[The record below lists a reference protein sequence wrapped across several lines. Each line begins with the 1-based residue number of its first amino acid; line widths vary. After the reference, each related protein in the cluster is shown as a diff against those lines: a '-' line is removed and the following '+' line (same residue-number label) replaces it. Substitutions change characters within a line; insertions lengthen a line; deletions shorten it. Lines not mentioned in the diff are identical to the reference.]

1 MPDRVAAVGQFWA
14 QQQGL
19 GAVGREAMK
28 SLAWS
33 NKNPGPVRVR
43 ALEILADQPGE
54 ADKSDFRAMTRLMLP
69 NETEFTVVRFIAA
82 RAGRGGWRE
91 HAGPLARAWS
101 RSLASVPD
109 AERPERAALL
119 ALYPESRVEQTL
131 MSIFATPATGEG
143 RQLEWAEKARL
154 AAWEVLARLDPQGA
168 QRSSLLASAPAAP
181 GDRLMENLRAAAADL
196 RAVPITAAQLK
207 WVNTLRD
214 FDDPQRGA
222 ANRQWWGQAS
232 AALASLAPGQQ
243 ATIALRHA
251 EPVRWCSVHRPDWLR
266 QDRNTLLDRLRGA
279 LKGQERAAR
288 FGSSGSGFGTALD
301 DIAQK
306 LSWADLLTIAVFI
319 EAIRPSS
326 SESGNAASAAWIADG
341 LWTQAEQDRAD
352 TSTEYG
358 GLIAWTETAAGAASG
373 GGRWKATLYPPR
385 ATQRF
390 GDERF
395 VASDDML
402 NDGGRALAHYHF
414 HAQRLDNAD
423 YAGPGPGDLLYAT
436 EQGRACLVFT
446 PLRRGTLAVSYYQP
460 GSVVVELGTLTASPA
475 AAAASVKGR

>member
-1 MPDRVAAVGQFWA
+1 MPTRVAAVDQFWA

-19 GAVGREAMK
+19 GEAGREALK

-43 ALEILADQPGE
+43 ALEILADQPGDAE
-54 ADKSDFRAMTRLMLP
+54 QADFRSLTRLMLP
-69 NETEFTVVRFIAA
+69 NEIDFTVVRFIAG

-101 RSLASVPD
+101 RSLPSVPD
-109 AERPERAALL
+109 AQRPERAALL
-119 ALYPESRVEQTL
+119 ALYPDASVEQTL
-131 MSIFATPATGEG
+131 MTIFATPATGEG

-154 AAWEVLARLDPQGA
+154 AAWEVLARLDPRGA
-168 QRSSLLASAPAAP
+168 QRNSLLASTTATP
-181 GDRLMENLRAAAADL
+181 GDPLMDNLRAASTDL

-232 AALASLAPGQQ
+232 AALASLAPDQQ
-243 ATIALRHA
+243 STIALRHA
-251 EPVRWCSVHRPDWLR
+251 EPVRWCSVHRPEWLR
-266 QDRNTLLDRLRGA
+266 EDREALLDRLRRA
-279 LKGQERAAR
+279 MKGQERAAR
-288 FGSSGSGFGTALD
+288 YGSSGSGFGTGLD
-301 DIAQK
+301 DVAPK
-306 LSWADLLTIAVFI
+306 LSWADLLTIAVFN
-319 EAIRPSS
+319 EALRPSS
-326 SESGNAASAAWIADG
+326 TEGGQPAAAPGIADV
-341 LWTQAEQDRAD
+341 LWAQAEQDRAD
-352 TSTEYG
+352 TSTEFG
-358 GLIAWTETAAGAASG
+358 GLLAWTEAAAGGSSV
-373 GGRWKATLYPPR
+373 GRWKATLYPPR

-402 NDGGRALAHYHF
+402 ADGGRALAHYHF

-423 YAGPGPGDLLYAT
+423 YAGPGPGDELYAT

-475 AAAASVKGR
+475 AIAAPAKGR